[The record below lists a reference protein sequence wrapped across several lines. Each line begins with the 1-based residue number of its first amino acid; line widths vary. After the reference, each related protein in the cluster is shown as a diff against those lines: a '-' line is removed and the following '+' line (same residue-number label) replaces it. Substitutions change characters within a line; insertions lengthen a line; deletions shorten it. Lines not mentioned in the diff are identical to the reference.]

1 MDKKTLET
9 IILSAVGDLE
19 KFVKKAQEQG
29 PGANPFEDLLNNF
42 IKDSNLIKEDVKPEP
57 KVEPKAEPAADNMLT
72 VIDAKGKVVATIDK
86 DFMLEH
92 LLKNQ

>member
-1 MDKKTLET
+1 MDKKTFET
-9 IILSAVGDLE
+9 IILSAVSDLE
-19 KFVKKAQEQG
+19 SFVKKAQEQG
-29 PGANPFEDLLNNF
+29 PGANPFEDLL
-42 IKDSNLIKEDVKPEP
+42 SNLIKQDVKPEP
-57 KVEPKAEPAADNMLT
+57 KVEPKAEPAAGNMLN

>member
-9 IILSAVGDLE
+9 IILSAVGDLDS
-19 KFVKKAQEQG
+19 FVKKAQEQG
-29 PGANPFEDLLNNF
+29 PGTNPFEDMLSNF
-42 IKDSNLIKEDVKPEP
+42 IKQDVKPQP